1 MAALIALAL
10 TPVWFTLCQL
20 LATLAYVAHRDARER
35 AEALAAQAAPVH
47 VPAPEPD
54 AAPAFGWGAEAA

>member
-10 TPVWFTLCQL
+10 TPVWFTICQL

-35 AEALAAQAAPVH
+35 EEFRADMPPAMHAPRTHEAENTGALAWAA
-47 VPAPEPD
+47 
-54 AAPAFGWGAEAA
+54 